1 MDPLVSSV
9 NLMTII
15 FPITYTI
22 WLISEIALNRLLRS
36 KSTDKQNTD
45 KNSLSIIWFTVVIS
59 NAIAYYLTMTTYHP
73 IDNNLIIGYAGL
85 ALIFT
90 GIVLRLIVVR
100 SLGRFFTVD
109 VTIRDGHQLK
119 TDGFYQ
125 YLRHPSYFASL
136 LSFLGFGISLNNW
149 VSLILVTVAIT
160 VVFIIRI
167 NVEEK
172 VLIEQFGDEYVEYK
186 MRVKGLIPFVW

>member
-59 NAIAYYLTMTTYHP
+59 NAIAYYLAMTTYHP